1 MKKTNGRFRSN
12 GGNNNGHSSQV
23 YSLNYRFDSNS
34 IAGKFNGTALDLIKK
49 YNELAKDALNSSDVV
64 TAEVF
69 RQYAE
74 HYRKIVTDINEKKNN
89 NPNNPNNRQNNN
101 RRDNENVASESSEN
115 SSNEGIFQNEEA
127 VSTNLETS
135 NNENVSEKSEQR
147 DATPRAKIT
156 TRRAFKV
163 IEVREKDKNS
173 VEKSEVSEDQTSYE
187 NADAKPKR
195 IYKKKVL
202 TAEAI

>member
-1 MKKTNGRFRSN
+1 MKKINGRFRSN

-34 IAGKFNGTALDLIKK
+34 IAGKCNGTALDLIKR

-74 HYRKIVTDINEKKNN
+74 HYRKIVTDINEKKNS
-89 NPNNPNNRQNNN
+89 NPNNPNNNRQYNN
-101 RRDNENVASESSEN
+101 RRENENSASSTESSEN
-115 SSNEGIFQNEEA
+115 SFSEENGQNFDGNTSQ
-127 VSTNLETS
+127 VETS
-135 NNENVSEKSEQR
+135 NEENSFEASSEQSNT
-147 DATPRAKIT
+147 APRAKIT

-163 IEVREKDKNS
+163 IEVREENKRSAQK
-173 VEKSEVSEDQTSYE
+173 EETSENTES
-187 NADAKPKR
+187 KPKR

>member
-12 GGNNNGHSSQV
+12 GGNNNSHSSQV

-34 IAGKFNGTALDLIKK
+34 IAGKFNGTALDLIKR
-49 YNELAKDALNSSDVV
+49 YNELAKDAFNNSDVV

-74 HYRKIVTDINEKKNN
+74 HYRKIVTDINEKKGN
-89 NPNNPNNRQNNN
+89 NPNNGNNRPYNN
-101 RRDNENVASESSEN
+101 RRENENSEVASEASENIIEENNNQDFSANSSDVEAVSEENISENVAERREPA
-115 SSNEGIFQNEEA
+115 QN
-127 VSTNLETS
+127 
-135 NNENVSEKSEQR
+135 
-147 DATPRAKIT
+147 RAKIT

-163 IEVREKDKNS
+163 IEVKEERKNS
-173 VEKSEVSEDQTSYE
+173 VEEG
-187 NADAKPKR
+187 DAEEKAESKPKR

>member
-12 GGNNNGHSSQV
+12 GGNNNSHSSQV

-34 IAGKFNGTALDLIKK
+34 IAGKFNGTALDLIKR
-49 YNELAKDALNSSDVV
+49 YNELAKDAFNNSDVV

-74 HYRKIVTDINEKKNN
+74 HYRKIVTDINEKIGN
-89 NPNNPNNRQNNN
+89 NPNNGNNRPYNN
-101 RRDNENVASESSEN
+101 RRENENSEVASEASENIIEENNNQDFSANSSDVEAVSEENISENVAERREPA
-115 SSNEGIFQNEEA
+115 QN
-127 VSTNLETS
+127 
-135 NNENVSEKSEQR
+135 
-147 DATPRAKIT
+147 RAKIT

-163 IEVREKDKNS
+163 IEVKEERKNS
-173 VEKSEVSEDQTSYE
+173 VEEG
-187 NADAKPKR
+187 DAEEKAESKPKR